1 MTSVLPGRC
10 RRPRSLALVVAACVG
25 LGTAACTG
33 AADPSPSPSAS
44 SPTSTPTPTPT
55 PTPSPSASA
64 LPAERVVA
72 VKIENTPAAYPRVG
86 HARAAVIYIEP
97 VEAGLTRL
105 LGIFIGDL
113 PKEVGPVRSARES
126 DVDLLA
132 NWGKGIPFA
141 FSGASSFTNRV
152 LATGSQKNLPHGSAP
167 GYWRAK
173 GRSAPHN
180 LMVDLNQIAKA
191 AGRDVIAQDV
201 GLHFGE
207 AIAGGKAAT
216 TAVASWPS
224 AKVTAVYD
232 AAAGVYRL
240 TIDGRKE
247 VDASTGKP
255 LGPPTII
262 VQHVISKPSGNRD
275 FLGNVTP
282 IETLTGKGKAT
293 FLRNGKVWTGTWA
306 RSAAGTPTRFAVGT
320 QEFLAAPGQ
329 VWVFLLPTTRQLT
342 VS

>member
-1 MTSVLPGRC
+1 MTSALPGLH
-10 RRPRSLALVVAACVG
+10 RRSRWLALAAGCC
-25 LGTAACTG
+25 LALATAACSG
-33 AADPSPSPSAS
+33 GADPSPSPSLS
-44 SPTSTPTPTPT
+44 SPTSTPTPT

-86 HARAAVIYIEP
+86 HAKAAVIYVEP
-97 VEAGLTRL
+97 VEGGLTRL
-105 LGIFIGDL
+105 LGVFIGNL
-113 PKEVGPVRSARES
+113 PKVVGPVRSARES

-132 NWGKGIPFA
+132 NYGKGIPFA
-141 FSGASSFTNRV
+141 FSGASAFTNRV

-191 AGRDVIAQDV
+191 GGRAVIARDV

-216 TAVASWPS
+216 KAVASWAS

-232 AAAGVYRL
+232 AAAGGYRL

-247 VDASTGKP
+247 IDASTEKP

-262 VQHVISKPSGNRD
+262 VQHVISQPSGNRD
-275 FLGNVTP
+275 VLGNVTP

-293 FLRNGKVWTGTWA
+293 FLRDGKVWTGTWSRA
-306 RSAAGTPTRFAVGT
+306 TAASPTRFAVGT

-342 VS
+342 VG